1 MITKLTTMIASKV
14 GMISA
19 MRRIAYAIMR
29 GSSRSLLRH
38 FAFLGLDRVL
48 GGGIDP
54 PGLEPDR
61 VSGRDGGAPELVP
74 MGHTECRNVVIRD
87 DVIAILQYPVERM
100 GVGHQARPV
109 GRVDQLLDQRVDN
122 LAPDPD
128 QVAAALLVGGLRA
141 LILALLVA
149 RRQ

>member
-1 MITKLTTMIASKV
+1 MITKLTTMIANKV

-38 FAFLGLDRVL
+38 FAFLSLDRL
-48 GGGIDP
+48 IGGGIDP

-74 MGHTECRNVVIRD
+74 MGDTECRNVVIRD
-87 DVIAILQYPVERM
+87 DVIAILQYPVEGVR
-100 GVGHQARPV
+100 VGHEACAV
-109 GRVDQLLDQRVDN
+109 GRTNQF
-122 LAPDPD
+122 
-128 QVAAALLVGGLRA
+128 
-141 LILALLVA
+141 
-149 RRQ
+149 